1 MNSATQTVIMHISN
15 DQDYYNDVQ
24 EIFERCG
31 DSYDTCIEL
40 KEMVDNIMFP
50 EADIQAQN
58 MDLFFRQDIIMDAL
72 SQVNWREVYESLVEV
87 V

>member
-15 DQDYYNDVQ
+15 DQNYYNDVQ

-31 DSYDTCIEL
+31 DSYDTCVEL

-50 EADIQAQN
+50 SADIQAQN

-72 SQVNWREVYESLVEV
+72 SQVNWREVYEALAEAV
-87 V
+87 

>member
-15 DQDYYNDVQ
+15 DQNYYNEVQ

-50 EADIQAQN
+50 SADIQAQN
-58 MDLFFRQDIIMDAL
+58 MDLFFRQDVIMDAL
-72 SQVNWREVYESLVEV
+72 SQVNWREVYEALAEAV
-87 V
+87 

>member
-15 DQDYYNDVQ
+15 DQGYYNAVQ

-31 DSYDTCIEL
+31 DSYDTCMEL

-50 EADIQAQN
+50 SADIQAQN
-58 MDLFFRQDIIMDAL
+58 MDLFFRQDIILDAL
-72 SQVNWREVYESLVEV
+72 SQVNWREVYEALAEAV
-87 V
+87 

>member
-15 DQDYYNDVQ
+15 DQNYYNDVQ

-40 KEMVDNIMFP
+40 KGMVDNIMFP
-50 EADIQAQN
+50 SADIQAQN

-72 SQVNWREVYESLVEV
+72 SQVNWREVYEALAEAV
-87 V
+87 

>member
-15 DQDYYNDVQ
+15 DQRYYNKVQ

-50 EADIQAQN
+50 SADIQAQN
-58 MDLFFRQDIIMDAL
+58 MDLFFRQDIILDAL
-72 SQVNWREVYESLVEV
+72 SQVNWREVYEALEEAV
-87 V
+87 

>member
-50 EADIQAQN
+50 AADIQAQN

-72 SQVNWREVYESLVEV
+72 SQVNWREVYEALVEAV
-87 V
+87 

>member
-15 DQDYYNDVQ
+15 DQDYYNEVQ

-50 EADIQAQN
+50 AADTQAQN
-58 MDLFFRQDIIMDAL
+58 MDLFFRQDVIMDAL
-72 SQVNWREVYESLVEV
+72 SQVNWREVYEALAEAV
-87 V
+87 

>member
-15 DQDYYNDVQ
+15 DQRYYNNVQ

-31 DSYDTCIEL
+31 DSYDTCTEL

-50 EADIQAQN
+50 SADIQAQN
-58 MDLFFRQDIIMDAL
+58 MDLFFRQDIILDAL
-72 SQVNWREVYESLVEV
+72 SQVNWREVYEALAEAI
-87 V
+87 

>member
-15 DQDYYNDVQ
+15 DQGYYNDVQ

-50 EADIQAQN
+50 SADIQAQN

-72 SQVNWREVYESLVEV
+72 SQVNWREVYEALAEAI
-87 V
+87 

>member
-50 EADIQAQN
+50 AADIQAQN

-72 SQVNWREVYESLVEV
+72 SQINWREVYEALAEAI
-87 V
+87 

>member
-1 MNSATQTVIMHISN
+1 MNSATQTIIMHISN
-15 DQDYYNDVQ
+15 DQGYYNEAQ
-24 EIFERCG
+24 EIFERHG
-31 DSYDTCIEL
+31 DSYDTCIDL

-50 EADIQAQN
+50 EADNQTQN

-72 SQVNWREVYESLVEV
+72 SQVNWREVYEALVEV

>member
-15 DQDYYNDVQ
+15 DQNYYNEVQ

>member
-72 SQVNWREVYESLVEV
+72 SQVNWREVYEALAEAI
-87 V
+87 

>member
-50 EADIQAQN
+50 AADIQAQN

-72 SQVNWREVYESLVEV
+72 SQVNWREVYEALAEAV
-87 V
+87 

>member
-15 DQDYYNDVQ
+15 DQNYYNEVQ

-50 EADIQAQN
+50 SADIQAQN
-58 MDLFFRQDIIMDAL
+58 MDLFFRQDIIIDAL
-72 SQVNWREVYESLVEV
+72 SQVNWREVYEALAEAI
-87 V
+87 

>member
-72 SQVNWREVYESLVEV
+72 SQVNWREVYEALVEV

>member
-15 DQDYYNDVQ
+15 DQDYYNNVQ

-50 EADIQAQN
+50 SADIQAQN

-72 SQVNWREVYESLVEV
+72 SQVNWREVYEALAEAV
-87 V
+87 